1 MKKEKIDKNDF
12 EEESRKKLD
21 EIIKQSKAEN
31 AALKKLLIGLEKLEE
46 KLEEPVDRKKRTKK
60 K

>member
-1 MKKEKIDKNDF
+1 MKKENTNDKSF
-12 EEESRKKLD
+12 EESANKKLE

-46 KLEEPVDRKKRTKK
+46 KIEKPIKGKKQSKK

>member
-1 MKKEKIDKNDF
+1 MKKEKLDKNDF

-46 KLEEPVDRKKRTKK
+46 KLEEPIKSNKRAKK